1 MQIASNARPQD
12 RVGQFDKM
20 GGFDPPVLLMKFRRA
35 PCMGVGFHGR
45 FSFWRG
51 TDNRRMHKFLR
62 NPNF

>member
-35 PCMGVGFHGR
+35 PCMGVGFHFGAAQTTVAYINVYATR
-45 FSFWRG
+45 IS
-51 TDNRRMHKFLR
+51 
-62 NPNF
+62 NP